1 MQEPTL
7 FSRIIS
13 GEIPSHTIYED
24 SQTLAFMDIHPVADG
39 HVLVISK
46 TQVEFVWDLT
56 LSDYTALM
64 TTVQKVALRLRDV
77 IGTPYV
83 GEMVV
88 GTDVPHAHVHVIPFT
103 ETSQLKR
110 TLDSST
116 AEPDHEALATLAEK
130 LSFS

>member
-13 GEIPSHTIYED
+13 GEIPSHKIYED

-46 TQVEFVWDLT
+46 TQVEFVWNLNS
-56 LSDYTALM
+56 SDYTALM
-64 TTVQKVALRLRDV
+64 ATVQKVALRLRDV
-77 IGTPYV
+77 TGTPYV

-116 AEPDHEALATLAEK
+116 AEPDHEALAKLAEK